1 MRLVTTAPAR
11 PTPPRPGDDPFVAG
25 LARYVGGLRGRHARA
40 GRSRWW
46 TPIRVLLVLTV
57 LTSLAG
63 FLQKAPC
70 RTHQWTGE
78 YQYTRVCYTDV
89 YALYF
94 AEGLGGDPTTGSRLG
109 VPYRDHPVEYP
120 AVIGGLMWT
129 AAEITNAVLPNDPKV
144 ANGQV
149 VSDNRGKTF
158 FDITVLMLAM
168 CALLV
173 TWSVAR
179 LAGAQRVWDA
189 AMVALAPVIVL
200 DGFINWDLA
209 AVALTCLALLAWAKK
224 RPVLAGVLIG
234 LGTATKLYPV
244 FVLAALLPLCA
255 RAGRLKEFAFS
266 FAGAVGAVL
275 AVYVPVAL
283 FVSRTFTF
291 PNATC
296 DHARQL
302 PAWRFFFSLSQTRGE
317 DWGSPWLAL
326 RYLRG
331 QPLDSNVPC
340 GTSPRLLNLLGITLF
355 LGIVAL
361 VYAMVM
367 FARRRPRVP
376 QVVFLLVAG
385 FILVNKVDSPQYCL
399 WLLPLAVLS
408 RPRWGPILIWQ
419 ATEMLLTGANFYA
432 LVHLD
437 HGSTGI
443 PDGVYQ
449 GAFAIRDIALLWI
462 VGLVV
467 RDVLAPE
474 HDVARAGGA
483 DDPAGGPLDRAED
496 QLSFASVYA
505 TA

>member
-1 MRLVTTAPAR
+1 MTTQAP
-11 PTPPRPGDDPFVAG
+11 PGDDPFVAG
-25 LARYVGGLRGRHARA
+25 LSRYAGGLRGRYARA
-40 GRSRWW
+40 GSSRWW
-46 TPIRVLLVLTV
+46 TPVRIVLVLTV

-70 RTHQWTGE
+70 RTQQWTND

-89 YALYF
+89 FALYY
-94 AEGLGGDPTTGSRLG
+94 AEGLGGDTATGSRLG

-120 AVIGGLMWT
+120 VVIGGLMWT
-129 AAEITNAVLPNDPKV
+129 AAEITNLLHPDEPKV
-144 ANGQV
+144 VNGQV
-149 VSDNRGKTF
+149 VADNRGRTF
-158 FDITVLMLAM
+158 FDVTVLMLAL
-168 CALLV
+168 CALLI

-189 AMVALAPVIVL
+189 AMVALAPIVVL

-209 AVALTCLALLAWAKK
+209 AVALTCLALLAWSRH
-224 RPVLAGVLIG
+224 RPLLAGVLIG

-244 FVLAALLPLCA
+244 LVLVALLPLCA
-255 RAGRLKEFAFS
+255 RAGRLRAFGLS
-266 FAGAVGAVL
+266 VAGAAGAIV

-283 FVSRTFTF
+283 WLSRSYPF
-291 PNATC
+291 PDATC
-296 DHARQL
+296 ANSHSL

-331 QPLDSNVPC
+331 HALDRNVPC
-340 GTSPRLLNLLGITLF
+340 GTSPLLLNLVSATCF
-355 LGIVAL
+355 VGIVAM
-361 VYAMVM
+361 VYALVM
-367 FARRRPRVP
+367 LARTRPRLP
-376 QVVFLLVAG
+376 QIAFLLVAG

-408 RPRWGPILIWQ
+408 RPRWGPLLVWQ
-419 ATEMLLTGANFYA
+419 ATELLLTVANFYA

-449 GAFAIRDIALLWI
+449 TAFLIRDVALLWI

-467 RDVLAPE
+467 RDVLAPR
-474 HDVARAGGA
+474 HDVVRAGGV
-483 DDPAGGPLDRAED
+483 DDPAGGPLDGAPDR
-496 QLSFASVYA
+496 LSLAPMPAYA
-505 TA
+505 TP